1 MDTIRWVHLSDIH
14 FSADENNE
22 MKRMRDSLLE
32 KLWEMSQEHEFDA
45 VFITGDLTYQGGYYD
60 FNLKKFIEA
69 LIYILKLTPDELFM
83 IPGNHDLARS
93 HSRDLAV
100 AETRKRGFEFGK
112 DNIRQLQKDFSKY
125 NIFYRKIKNEEAQY
139 IYKVITKDK
148 FNVFL
153 MNTAFTSGTD
163 EDEGKLILEKGSF
176 YQEIRKLKDQEKC
189 INIAAGHHPVNW
201 FTENDQ
207 QFIWKNFNDY
217 NIDFYLCG
225 HMHKGAYNFNSSG
238 GRGIPSFQCGSG
250 KAERDT
256 AVTFSTG
263 EVDIS
268 AKKGRLTS
276 YKWLVKEARWASGG
290 LEGRRAASGVL
301 DLILERFCS

>member
-100 AETRKRGFEFGK
+100 AETRKSGFEYEK
-112 DNIRQLQKDFSKY
+112 EITELQAQLDDEQKRTDELNEYKKY
-125 NIFYRKIKNEEAQY
+125 IQTKKFVEDVA
-139 IYKVITKDK
+139 KDK
-148 FNVFL
+148 FGLVYP
-153 MNTAFTSGTD
+153 D
-163 EDEGKLILEKGSF
+163 EIIFRGKK
-176 YQEIRKLKDQEKC
+176 
-189 INIAAGHHPVNW
+189 
-201 FTENDQ
+201 
-207 QFIWKNFNDY
+207 
-217 NIDFYLCG
+217 
-225 HMHKGAYNFNSSG
+225 
-238 GRGIPSFQCGSG
+238 
-250 KAERDT
+250 
-256 AVTFSTG
+256 
-263 EVDIS
+263 
-268 AKKGRLTS
+268 
-276 YKWLVKEARWASGG
+276 
-290 LEGRRAASGVL
+290 
-301 DLILERFCS
+301 